1 MRCAFSSQSDGF
13 ELTIQWRADC
23 KVTVDDLDVLP
34 SDTKHRVN
42 EWLRGQTCVEGCTF
56 RFEGKRPSVI
66 RQHVTGCKARA
77 QVLRVDPLKRL
88 CQVQL
93 DAQTVESRM
102 CVRSLSSTLRP
113 RFAPY

>member
-1 MRCAFSSQSDGF
+1 MSFAILSLDPATSSARDSRHVP
-13 ELTIQWRADC
+13 RADC

-102 CVRSLSSTLRP
+102 
-113 RFAPY
+113 